1 MKLMIS
7 NWKSLSMPKNDDLQ
21 ELSASV
27 PNTSVVDE
35 VDAEEEIEAEYS
47 NHKDQLQRGQP
58 TEQRTQSLSE
68 AFLEAF
74 KDKIEWNEVA
84 FINFADMNVQ
94 ELAEAFLAY
103 PIIIKP
109 TLACV
114 NVAKR
119 AIQRDLGFDFD
130 TYASKVSKEQCMYL
144 AGYIKTLLPER
155 IAVPALMELD
165 RYFWTDKQMRA
176 QKGGWE
182 KKVTQA
188 VNVASELEFR
198 KRMFECEAERFEIDA
213 AYPASGARI
222 DVAIDVKRIESPKD
236 IHKRADEIARKAS
249 KFKKTYPKGIFYA
262 VVYYPFPNQHINLQS
277 RLRDDDI
284 DGLFFAG
291 ETLSSIESAAILI
304 AGTIQKKK

>member
-1 MKLMIS
+1 MS
-7 NWKSLSMPKNDDLQ
+7 KSENLHEGQTPQDVALDEGEANPEAEDL
-21 ELSASV
+21 
-27 PNTSVVDE
+27 
-35 VDAEEEIEAEYS
+35 AEYS
-47 NHKDQLQRGQP
+47 SHKDQLGRSLP
-58 TEQRTQSLSE
+58 PEERTQSLNE

-74 KDKIEWNEVA
+74 KNRIEWQEVA
-84 FINFADMNVQ
+84 FINFADMNVK

-119 AIQRDLGFDFD
+119 AIQRDLGFDFN
-130 TYASKVSKEQCMYL
+130 TYAVKISEEQSRYL
-144 AGYIKTLLPER
+144 AGYVKTLLPER

-176 QKGGWE
+176 QKGSWE
-182 KKVTQA
+182 KDVTKA
-188 VNVASELEFR
+188 VNSASSLEFR
-198 KRMFECEAERFEIDA
+198 KRKFECESEKFEIDA
-213 AYPASGARI
+213 AYPGSGSRI
-222 DVAIDVKRIESPKD
+222 DIAIDVKRIESPKD
-236 IHKRADEIARKAS
+236 IHKRSDEIARKAS
-249 KFKKTYPKGIFYA
+249 KFKKTYPKGKFYA

-277 RLRDDDI
+277 RLRDEDI

-291 ETLSSIESAAILI
+291 ETPSSIENAAMMI